1 MAHLWLNYLLRIK
14 TNIHIEPLVYPR
26 VSTILNH
33 DHVCWFP
40 KFLSPSL
47 AVNVGVV
54 PCADRAAPLNS
65 FKLAS
70 GERERDIIH
79 S

>member
-40 KFLSPSL
+40 KFLSPSP
-47 AVNVGVV
+47 ARPGSECRR
-54 PCADRAAPLNS
+54 CAMCRPSRSIELIQGG
-65 FKLAS
+65 L
-70 GERERDIIH
+70 GREREI
-79 S
+79 